1 MVMPGPSSSGPR
13 GAVLR
18 GREAGAGPRLRRRD
32 DVASDAVP
40 REELPREEA
49 EDARAAGP
57 APGRRAPDAETGR
70 LADRGAPG
78 RLLLMPR
85 GYNLGLG
92 VQAEKRVKRG
102 NAAAPA

>member
-1 MVMPGPSSSGPR
+1 M
-13 GAVLR
+13 LR
-18 GREAGAGPRLRRRD
+18 GREAGAGPRLR
-32 DVASDAVP
+32 
-40 REELPREEA
+40 E
-49 EDARAAGP
+49 
-57 APGRRAPDAETGR
+57 APGPFDAAWREGLPEPRADGLAPERRAPDAETGR